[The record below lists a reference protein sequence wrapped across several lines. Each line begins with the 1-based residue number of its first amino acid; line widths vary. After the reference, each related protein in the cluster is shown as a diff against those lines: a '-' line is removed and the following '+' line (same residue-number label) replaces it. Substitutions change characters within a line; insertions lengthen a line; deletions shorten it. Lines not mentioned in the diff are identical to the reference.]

1 MRVRVLEELEG
12 VGRGMAPHP
21 HQVVVPPG
29 HRHHRLHRHHH
40 HRIQAGCYA
49 GWAGASRPPDSEAK
63 HRGAGRGEEAGA
75 DHGEKVARLQGLHQT
90 KGWKE
95 ENPTVVFIFRDRTTM
110 SLHLYRK
117 SLLLLRYL
125 LRR

>member
-1 MRVRVLEELEG
+1 MNQPYHYQCLSIFSQSL
-12 VGRGMAPHP
+12 
-21 HQVVVPPG
+21 
-29 HRHHRLHRHHH
+29 HHH
-40 HRIQAGCYA
+40 HQIQAGCYA

-117 SLLLLRYL
+117 SLLLLL
-125 LRR
+125 LYEPPERAY